1 MAGYYLFLDDMRNPS
16 DVSWVEIPRDRIYDG
31 VRSYE
36 EFVSCVNRIGLPDFV
51 TFDHDLADEHY
62 VAMLAECEG
71 KKNIDYGIEKTG
83 YDCVQWLVAYCVENT
98 LKFPNYTV
106 HSMNPIGKERID
118 AYMAKASE
126 YLGKD

>member
-1 MAGYYLFLDDMRNPS
+1 MAGYYLFLDDMRNPG
-16 DVSWVEIPRDRIYDG
+16 DVYWTEIPRDRIYDV

-36 EFVSCVNRIGLPDFV
+36 EFIACISLIGLP
-51 TFDHDLADEHY
+51 TFISFDLSNAHY
-62 VAMLAECEG
+62 VAECES
-71 KKNIDYGIEKTG
+71 KKYGIKKTG

-106 HSMNPIGKERID
+106 HSMNSIEKERID
-118 AYMAKASE
+118 AYIAKASE

>member
-1 MAGYYLFLDDMRNPS
+1 MSYYLFLDDLRNPS
-16 DVSWVEIPRDRIYDG
+16 DVSWVQIPRDRIYDI

-71 KKNIDYGIEKTG
+71 KKDVYYGVEKSG
-83 YDCVQWLVAYCVENT
+83 YDCAKWLVDYCVDNGA
-98 LKFPNYTV
+98 KFPDYMV
-106 HSMNPIGKERID
+106 HSMNPIGRERID
-118 AYMAKASE
+118 AYIANARKH
-126 YLGKD
+126 LNI